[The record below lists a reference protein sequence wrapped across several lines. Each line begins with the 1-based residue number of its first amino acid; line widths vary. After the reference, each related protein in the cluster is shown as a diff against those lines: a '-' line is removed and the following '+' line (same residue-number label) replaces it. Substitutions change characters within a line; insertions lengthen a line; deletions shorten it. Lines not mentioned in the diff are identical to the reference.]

1 MRKVGSAPIFVV
13 EEAHIMI
20 LHRQP
25 SLEDPARNS
34 WETIFGPP
42 KVEKEIVGE
51 GRADEPRKSGSWSH
65 GP

>member
-1 MRKVGSAPIFVV
+1 
-13 EEAHIMI
+13 MI